1 MSTLP
6 KLLKPHTL
14 QQQFLEVFSNVRK
27 LKTRQVTLH
36 IYLELKPVAQLL
48 RCVSFNLQDNLEA
61 SVQGLMAY
69 DVIEEVSGPA
79 PWVNSVAIVPKA
91 NGEIRLCIDML
102 RTNEAVVRG

>member
-1 MSTLP
+1 
-6 KLLKPHTL
+6 
-14 QQQFLEVFSNVRK
+14 
-27 LKTRQVTLH
+27 
-36 IYLELKPVAQLL
+36 
-48 RCVSFNLQDNLEA
+48 
-61 SVQGLMAY
+61 MAY